1 MRKYNWDEG
10 VLPNTLHDLDA
21 PRVHEVDEYKKFP
34 ATYAVK
40 IWRRGGEF
48 RVYAGDNLIRTFTT
62 DTLPDEIKSALAM
75 IHAVGWGEVLE
86 SMDNVGWF
94 DGLLETDTDTAMY
107 RVVVTAGLL
116 DRLKGKV

>member
-10 VLPNTLHDLDA
+10 VLPNTQHDSNA
-21 PRVHEVDEYKKFP
+21 PRVHEIDEYKKFP
-34 ATYAVK
+34 ATYAVQVA
-40 IWRRGGEF
+40 RNGDEF
-48 RVYAGDNLIRTFTT
+48 KVYTGDNLIRTFTT
-62 DTLPDEIKSALAM
+62 KTLPDEIKSALAM

-94 DGLLETDTDTAMY
+94 DGLIEPDTDAATY
-107 RVVVTAGLL
+107 RVVLTAGLL